1 MRLLST
7 RLLAMDVVNTP
18 SQESVTSA
26 VSAKTL
32 TSAPSVKR
40 ECSILT
46 PSSRY
51 ATLRKFLAL
60 WSLCFPLKRSRK
72 SLRDLLNTT
81 MAVTMATTV
90 KDLGDVVLTG
100 TVAGTDPITV
110 VPRLGLLS
118 STSS

>member
-1 MRLLST
+1 
-7 RLLAMDVVNTP
+7 
-18 SQESVTSA
+18 
-26 VSAKTL
+26 
-32 TSAPSVKR
+32 
-40 ECSILT
+40 
-46 PSSRY
+46 
-51 ATLRKFLAL
+51 
-60 WSLCFPLKRSRK
+60 
-72 SLRDLLNTT
+72 